1 MLEPTILAALVST
14 GLLLKYWRQV
24 KDQQI
29 ILGFLFFAVTMG
41 MFTPQMLMALYSP
54 WPGYFHPLRQQS
66 FWVSLEQHL
75 GDRLEMLKHG
85 SVIRPAPSGSLR
97 DP

>member
-41 MFTPQMLMALYSP
+41 MFTQY
-54 WPGYFHPLRQQS
+54 
-66 FWVSLEQHL
+66 
-75 GDRLEMLKHG
+75 
-85 SVIRPAPSGSLR
+85 
-97 DP
+97 